1 MALTDTACKNAACPE
16 GKAVKRYPD
25 AASLY
30 LEVRA
35 NGGKYWFWKYRFAGK
50 EKRLAL
56 GVYPEVSLRQARL
69 DRDEAR
75 KLLKA
80 EDPQDPA
87 QRRREKKL
95 AVRLRT
101 ETTFEGVAR
110 AWWEQWKGNR
120 SARHAD
126 YVLRRLEADVFPE
139 IGASPISGITAK
151 QLLAVSKKIEA
162 RGAVDIAKRAFQMSG
177 QVLRYAVAHGVIDRD
192 PSKDVKP
199 GDGLK
204 PRSKAN
210 FARVDEKELPEL
222 MRKIMAYE
230 GSTVT
235 RFALQLM
242 ALTFVRTSELIG
254 ARWDEFDLDGAQW
267 RIPAERMKK
276 RRPHIVPLS
285 LQALEVLRYLREVS
299 RGELLFP
306 GERDHEVPMSNNTI
320 LGALYRMGYKGRMT
334 GHGFRGVAS
343 TMLHEMGFRHDYIE
357 LQLAHQQDD
366 ETSAAYNYAT
376 YLRERGKMM
385 QHWADY
391 LDAAKQGGNVLPFKA
406 RHAA

>member
-1 MALTDTACKNAACPE
+1 MALTDTACRSAVCPD
-16 GKAVKRYPD
+16 GKPAKRYPD
-25 AASLY
+25 AESLY

-35 NGGKYWFWKYRFAGK
+35 NGGKYWFWKYRYANK

-56 GVYPEVSLRQARL
+56 GVYPEVSLKQARL
-69 DRDEAR
+69 DRAEAR
-75 KLLKA
+75 KLLK
-80 EDPQDPA
+80 DGQDPA
-87 QRRREKKL
+87 QHRREKKL
-95 AVRLRT
+95 AIRLRA
-101 ETTFEGVAR
+101 ETTFEGIAR

-120 SARHAD
+120 SPRHAN

-139 IGASPISGITAK
+139 IGASPITSITAK

-177 QVLRYAVAHGVIDRD
+177 QVLRYAVAHGVIERD

-204 PRSKAN
+204 PRNKSN
-210 FARVDEKELPEL
+210 FARVSEKELPEL
-222 MRKIMAYE
+222 MRKVMAYE
-230 GSTVT
+230 GSTIT

-242 ALTFVRTSELIG
+242 ALTFVRTGELIG
-254 ARWDEFDLDGAQW
+254 ARWEEFDLEAGQW
-267 RIPAERMKK
+267 RIPLERMKK

-285 LQALEVLRYLREVS
+285 RQALEVLRYLREVS
-299 RGELLFP
+299 QGELLFP

-343 TMLHEMGFRHDYIE
+343 TTLHEMGFRHDYIE

-376 YLRERGKMM
+376 YLRERGEMM

-391 LDAAKQGGNVLPFKA
+391 LDAAKRGANVVPF
-406 RHAA
+406 RVRYAA